1 MATIAYLGPP
11 GTFSE
16 EALLSE
22 ADLAEHELV
31 DLPTFPDVLA
41 AVAGGRTDL
50 GFVAVENA
58 IEGTVNVTVD
68 ALVFEHDLLIQREV
82 VLPIHQ
88 HLLAPAGLA
97 LDQVEHVVSFPVA
110 LAKCRRFFGERLSG
124 AREVA
129 APSTSDAARMVA
141 AGECPPRSAAIGTRL
156 AAKLYDLEVLT
167 DSIEDHPENATR
179 FVLVARP
186 EAGLPAPTGHD
197 RTSIVLFQ
205 RHNAPGSL
213 HAILGEFAAR
223 GLDLTKLES
232 RPRKQALGQYCFLI
246 DVVGHIADEVVADC
260 LRQVHASLA
269 EVKLLGCYPA
279 AGEGSDARRAEAPQA
294 FRDAAAWVEAWRQRI
309 RPGPRQP

>member
-22 ADLAEHELV
+22 ADLADHELV

-41 AVAGGRTDL
+41 AVAEGRTDL

-68 ALVFEHDLLIQREV
+68 ALVFEHNLLIQREV
-82 VLPIHQ
+82 VLPVHQ

-97 LDQVEHVVSFPVA
+97 IDQIEHVVSFPVA
-110 LAKCRRFFGERLSG
+110 LAQCRRYFATHLAGV
-124 AREVA
+124 REMA

-141 AGECPPRSAAIGTRL
+141 AGSCPPRSAALGTRL
-156 AAKLYDLEVLT
+156 AARLYDLEVVAE
-167 DSIEDHPENATR
+167 SIEDHPENATR
-179 FVLVARP
+179 FVLVARE

-197 RTSIVLFQ
+197 LTSIVLFQ

-232 RPRKQALGQYCFLI
+232 RPRKQVLGQYCFLI

-279 AGEGSDARRAEAPQA
+279 AGEGSAARRAEATEA
-294 FRDAAAWVEAWRQRI
+294 FREADAWVSTWRQRI
-309 RPGPRQP
+309 RR

>member
-22 ADLAEHELV
+22 ADLADHELV

-41 AVAGGRTDL
+41 AVAEGRTDM

-82 VLPIHQ
+82 VLPVHQ

-97 LDQVEHVVSFPVA
+97 LDQIEHVVSFPVA
-110 LAKCRRFFGERLSG
+110 LAQCRRYFSTHLAG

-141 AGECPPRSAAIGTRL
+141 AGTCPPRSAAIGTRL
-156 AAKLYDLEVLT
+156 AARLYDLEVVAE
-167 DSIEDHPENATR
+167 SIEDHPENATR
-179 FVLVARP
+179 FVLVARE

-197 RTSIVLFQ
+197 LTSVVLFQ

-279 AGEGSDARRAEAPQA
+279 AGEGSAARRAEATEA
-294 FRDAAAWVEAWRQRI
+294 FREADAWVSTWRQRI
-309 RPGPRQP
+309 RR

>member
-1 MATIAYLGPP
+1 MPTIAYLGPP

-22 ADLAEHELV
+22 ADLAEHRLV

-41 AVAGGRTDL
+41 AVAEGRTDL
-50 GFVAVENA
+50 GFVAIENA

-82 VLPIHQ
+82 VIPVHQ

-97 LDQVEHVVSFPVA
+97 VEDIGHVVSFPVA
-110 LAKCRRFFGERLSG
+110 LAQCRRFFAERLDG
-124 AREVA
+124 VREVA

-141 AGECPPRSAAIGTRL
+141 AGECPPKSAAIGTRL
-156 AAKLYDLEVLT
+156 AAKLYDLDVLSE
-167 DSIEDHPENATR
+167 SIEDHPENATR
-179 FVLVARP
+179 FVLVARE
-186 EAGLPAPTGHD
+186 EAGIPAPTGHD

-205 RHNAPGSL
+205 RRNAPGSL

-246 DVVGHIADEVVADC
+246 DVEGHIADDVVADC
-260 LRQVHASLA
+260 LREVHAHLA

-279 AGEGSDARRAEAPQA
+279 TGEGSDARRAEVTQA
-294 FRDAAAWVEAWRQRI
+294 FLEAQAWVEGWRGRI
-309 RPGPRQP
+309 RG

>member
-22 ADLAEHELV
+22 GDLAEHQLV

-41 AVAGGRTDL
+41 AVAEGRTDL
-50 GFVAVENA
+50 GFVAIENA

-82 VLPIHQ
+82 VIPVHQ
-88 HLLAPAGLA
+88 HLLAPAGVT
-97 LDQVEHVVSFPVA
+97 LDEVDHVVSFPVA
-110 LAKCRRFFGERLSG
+110 LAQCRRFFTERMPGVL
-124 AREVA
+124 EVA

-141 AGECPPRSAAIGTRL
+141 AGQCPPRSAAIGTRL
-156 AAKLYDLEVLT
+156 AAKLYDLEVVSE
-167 DSIEDHPENATR
+167 SIEDHPENATR
-179 FVLVARP
+179 FVLVARQ
-186 EAGLPAPTGHD
+186 EAGIPAPTNHD

-205 RHNAPGSL
+205 RRNAPGSL

-246 DVVGHIADEVVADC
+246 DVEGHIADDVVADC
-260 LRQVHASLA
+260 LREVHAHLA

-279 AGEGSDARRAEAPQA
+279 AGAGSEERRAELSE
-294 FRDAAAWVEAWRQRI
+294 AAREAQRWIETWRGRV
-309 RPGPRQP
+309 RR

>member
-1 MATIAYLGPP
+1 MVTIAYLGPP

-22 ADLAEHELV
+22 IDLRDEELV

-41 AVAGGRTDL
+41 AVAEGRTDL
-50 GFVAVENA
+50 GFVAIENA
-58 IEGTVNVTVD
+58 IEGTVNITVD
-68 ALVFEHDLLIQREV
+68 ALVFEHRLLIQREV

-88 HLLAPAGLA
+88 HLLAPRGLPLA
-97 LDQVEHVVSFPVA
+97 EVDHVVSFPVA
-110 LAKCRRFFGERLSG
+110 LAQCRRFFTDHVPR

-141 AGECPPRSAAIGTRL
+141 AGDCPPRSAASGTRL
-156 AAKLYDLEVLT
+156 AAKLYDLDVLAE
-167 DSIEDHPENATR
+167 SIEDHPENATR
-179 FVLVARP
+179 FVLVAR
-186 EAGLPAPTGHD
+186 EEDGLPARSGHD

-205 RHNAPGSL
+205 RRNAPGSL

-246 DVVGHIADEVVADC
+246 DFLGHISDDVVADC
-260 LRQVHASLA
+260 LREVHAHLA

-279 AGEGSDARRAEAPQA
+279 AGEGSDARRAEATEA
-294 FRDAAAWVEAWRQRI
+294 FREASAWVDGWRQRV
-309 RPGPRQP
+309 RH

>member
-16 EALLSE
+16 EALLSQD
-22 ADLAEHELV
+22 DLAEHELV

-41 AVAGGRTDL
+41 AVAEGRTDL

-82 VLPIHQ
+82 VLPVHQ

-97 LDQVEHVVSFPVA
+97 IDQIEHVVSFPVA
-110 LAKCRRFFGERLSG
+110 LAQCRRFFAERLAG

-156 AAKLYDLEVLT
+156 AARLYDLEVLT
-167 DSIEDHPENATR
+167 ESIEDHPENATR
-179 FVLVARP
+179 FVLVARVDY
-186 EAGLPAPTGHD
+186 GLPARTGHD
-197 RTSIVLFQ
+197 RTSIVVFQ
-205 RHNAPGSL
+205 RLNAPGSL

-223 GLDLTKLES
+223 ALDLTKLES

-246 DVVGHIADEVVADC
+246 DIVGHIEDEVVADC
-260 LRQVHASLA
+260 LRQVQASLA

-279 AGEGSDARRAEAPQA
+279 AGEGSVARRADATEA
-294 FRDAAAWVEAWRQRI
+294 FRQADAWVEGWRGRI
-309 RPGPRQP
+309 RR

>member
-1 MATIAYLGPP
+1 MVTIAYLGPP

-22 ADLAEHELV
+22 ADLADHELV

-41 AVAGGRTDL
+41 AVAEGRTDL

-82 VLPIHQ
+82 VLPVHQ

-97 LDQVEHVVSFPVA
+97 LDEIEHVVSFPVA
-110 LAKCRRFFGERLSG
+110 LAQCRRYFSTHLAD

-141 AGECPPRSAAIGTRL
+141 AGTCPPRSAAIGTRL
-156 AAKLYDLEVLT
+156 AARLYDLEVVAE
-167 DSIEDHPENATR
+167 SIEDHPENATR
-179 FVLVARP
+179 FVLVARE

-197 RTSIVLFQ
+197 LTSIVLFQ

-279 AGEGSDARRAEAPQA
+279 AGEGSASRRAEATEA
-294 FRDAAAWVEAWRQRI
+294 FREADAWVSTWRQRI
-309 RPGPRQP
+309 RR

>member
-1 MATIAYLGPP
+1 MTSIAYLGPP
-11 GTFSE
+11 GTFTE

-31 DLPTFPDVLA
+31 DLPTWPDVLA
-41 AVAGGRTDL
+41 AVADRRTDRA
-50 GFVAVENA
+50 FVAVENA

-68 ALVFEHDLLIQREV
+68 ALVFEHELLIQREV
-82 VLPIHQ
+82 VLPVHQ

-110 LAKCRRFFGERLSG
+110 LAQCRRFFNDRLPG

-129 APSTSDAARMVA
+129 ASSTSDAARMVA
-141 AGECPPRSAAIGTRL
+141 AGECPSRSAAIGTRL
-156 AAKLYDLEVLT
+156 AAKLYDLEVLA

-179 FVLVARP
+179 FVLVARA

-197 RTSIVLFQ
+197 LTSIVLFQ

-246 DVVGHIADEVVADC
+246 DVVGHIGDEVVADC

-279 AGEGSDARRAEAPQA
+279 AGEGSDARRAEATQA
-294 FRDAAAWVEAWRQRI
+294 FVEAQAWVDAWRQRI
-309 RPGPRQP
+309 RR

>member
-22 ADLAEHELV
+22 ADLAEHELI
-31 DLPTFPDVLA
+31 DLPTFPDVMA
-41 AVAGGRTDL
+41 AVADGRTDL

-68 ALVFEHDLLIQREV
+68 ALVFEHSLLIQREV
-82 VLPIHQ
+82 VLPVHQ
-88 HLLAPAGLA
+88 HLLAPAGLPVG
-97 LDQVEHVVSFPVA
+97 DIEHVVSFPVA
-110 LAKCRRFFGERLSG
+110 LAQCRRFFSDHLPGV
-124 AREVA
+124 REVA

-141 AGECPPRSAAIGTRL
+141 AGEVPPRSAAIGTRL
-156 AAKLYDLEVLT
+156 AAKLYDLEVV
-167 DSIEDHPENATR
+167 SEAIEDHPENATR
-179 FVLVARP
+179 FVLLARE
-186 EAGLPAPTGHD
+186 EAGLPPRTGHD

-205 RHNAPGSL
+205 RRNAPGSL

-246 DVVGHIADEVVADC
+246 DVVGHIADDVVADC
-260 LRQVHASLA
+260 LREVHAHLA

-279 AGEGSDARRAEAPQA
+279 AGEGADARRAEVTEA
-294 FRDAAAWVEAWRQRI
+294 FREASAWVDRWRGRI
-309 RPGPRQP
+309 RIEDS

>member
-22 ADLAEHELV
+22 VDLAEHELV

-41 AVAGGRTDL
+41 AVAEGRTDL
-50 GFVAVENA
+50 GFVAIENA

-82 VLPIHQ
+82 VIPVHQ

-97 LDQVEHVVSFPVA
+97 VEDVDHVVSFPVA
-110 LAKCRRFFGERLSG
+110 LAQCRRFFAERLPG
-124 AREVA
+124 VREVA

-141 AGECPPRSAAIGTRL
+141 AGECPPRAAAIGTRL
-156 AAKLYDLEVLT
+156 AAKLYDLDVLSE
-167 DSIEDHPENATR
+167 SIEDHPENATR
-179 FVLVARP
+179 FVLVAR
-186 EAGLPAPTGHD
+186 EDAGIPARTGHD

-205 RHNAPGSL
+205 RRNAPGSL

-246 DVVGHIADEVVADC
+246 DVEGHIADDVVADC
-260 LRQVHASLA
+260 LREVHAHLA

-279 AGEGSDARRAEAPQA
+279 AGQGSDERRAEISEASREAQ
-294 FRDAAAWVEAWRQRI
+294 AWVNAWRQRV
-309 RPGPRQP
+309 RS

>member
-22 ADLAEHELV
+22 GDLAEEQLV
-31 DLPTFPDVLA
+31 DLPSFPDVLA
-41 AVAGGRTDL
+41 AVAEGRADL
-50 GFVAVENA
+50 GFVAIENA
-58 IEGTVNVTVD
+58 IEGTVNITVD
-68 ALVFEHDLLIQREV
+68 ALVFEHQLLIQREV

-97 LDQVEHVVSFPVA
+97 LADVEHVVSFPVA
-110 LAKCRRFFGERLSG
+110 LAQCRRFFADALAG

-156 AAKLYDLEVLT
+156 AAKLYDLDVLSE
-167 DSIEDHPENATR
+167 SIEDHPENATR
-179 FVLVARP
+179 FVLVGREEMGIP
-186 EAGLPAPTGHD
+186 PRSGHD

-205 RHNAPGSL
+205 RRNAPGSL

-246 DVVGHIADEVVADC
+246 DIEGHIADDVVAHC
-260 LRQVHASLA
+260 LHQVHAHLA
-269 EVKLLGCYPA
+269 EVKLLGSYPA
-279 AGEGSDARRAEAPQA
+279 AGEGSDARRAEASEA
-294 FRDAAAWVEAWRQRI
+294 YRGAEAWIESWRARV
-309 RPGPRQP
+309 RR

>member
-1 MATIAYLGPP
+1 MPTIAYLGPP

-16 EALLSE
+16 EALLSVDE
-22 ADLAEHELV
+22 LAEHELV

-41 AVAGGRTDL
+41 AVADGRTDL
-50 GFVAVENA
+50 GFVAIENA

-68 ALVFEHDLLIQREV
+68 ALVFEHQLLIQREV
-82 VLPIHQ
+82 VIPVHQ

-97 LDQVEHVVSFPVA
+97 VADIAHVVSFPVA
-110 LAKCRRFFGERLSG
+110 LAQCRRFFGDHLPG
-124 AREVA
+124 VREVA

-141 AGECPPRSAAIGTRL
+141 AGECPPQAAAIGTRL
-156 AAKLYDLEVLT
+156 AAKLYDLEVVAE
-167 DSIEDHPENATR
+167 SIEDHPENATR
-179 FVLVARP
+179 FVLVAR
-186 EAGLPAPTGHD
+186 EDAGLPAPTGHD

-205 RHNAPGSL
+205 RRNAPGSL

-246 DVVGHIADEVVADC
+246 DVEGHIGDDVVADC
-260 LRQVHASLA
+260 LRQVHAHLA

-279 AGEGSDARRAEAPQA
+279 TGEGSDARRAEVTEA
-294 FRDAAAWVEAWRQRI
+294 FREAEAWVDSWRQRI
-309 RPGPRQP
+309 RR

>member
-1 MATIAYLGPP
+1 MASIAYLGPP
-11 GTFSE
+11 GTFTE

-31 DLPTFPDVLA
+31 DLPTWPDVLA
-41 AVAGGRTDL
+41 AVAEGRSDRA
-50 GFVAVENA
+50 FVAVENA

-68 ALVFEHDLLIQREV
+68 ALVFEHELLIQREV
-82 VLPIHQ
+82 VLPVHQ

-97 LDQVEHVVSFPVA
+97 LDQIEHVVSFPVA
-110 LAKCRRFFGERLSG
+110 LAQCRRFFNDRLPG

-156 AAKLYDLEVLT
+156 AAKLYDLEVLA

-179 FVLVARP
+179 FVLVARA

-197 RTSIVLFQ
+197 LTSIVLFQ

-213 HAILGEFAAR
+213 YAILGEFAAR

-246 DVVGHIADEVVADC
+246 DVVGHIGDEVVADC

-279 AGEGSDARRAEAPQA
+279 AGEGSKARRAEATQA
-294 FRDAAAWVEAWRQRI
+294 FVEAQAWVDAWRGRI
-309 RPGPRQP
+309 RR

>member
-22 ADLAEHELV
+22 ADLADHELV

-41 AVAGGRTDL
+41 AVAEGRTDL

-82 VLPIHQ
+82 VLPVHQ

-97 LDQVEHVVSFPVA
+97 IDQIEHVVSFPVA
-110 LAKCRRFFGERLSG
+110 LAQCRRYFATHLAGV
-124 AREVA
+124 REMA

-141 AGECPPRSAAIGTRL
+141 AGSCPPRSAALGTRL
-156 AAKLYDLEVLT
+156 AARLYDLEVVAE
-167 DSIEDHPENATR
+167 SIEDHPENATR
-179 FVLVARP
+179 FVLVARE

-197 RTSIVLFQ
+197 LTSIVLFQ

-232 RPRKQALGQYCFLI
+232 RPRKQVLGHDSFLI
-246 DVVGHIADEVVADC
+246 DVGGPITAEVVADC

-279 AGEGSDARRAEAPQA
+279 AGEGSAARRAEATEA
-294 FRDAAAWVEAWRQRI
+294 FREADAWVSTWRQRI
-309 RPGPRQP
+309 RR

>member
-22 ADLAEHELV
+22 SDLAEHELV

-41 AVAGGRTDL
+41 AVAEGRTDL
-50 GFVAVENA
+50 GFVAIENA

-68 ALVFEHDLLIQREV
+68 ALVFEHALLIQREV
-82 VLPIHQ
+82 VLPVHQ

-97 LDQVEHVVSFPVA
+97 VEEIEHVVSFPVA
-110 LAKCRRFFGERLSG
+110 LAQCRRFFAERLEG

-141 AGECPPRSAAIGTRL
+141 AGECPARSAAIGTRL
-156 AAKLYDLEVLT
+156 AAKLYDLDVMA

-179 FVLVARP
+179 FVLVARE
-186 EAGLPAPTGHD
+186 EAGLAPRSGHD

-205 RHNAPGSL
+205 RRNAPGSL

-246 DVVGHIADEVVADC
+246 DVEGHILDDVVAAC
-260 LRQVHASLA
+260 LREVHAHLA

-279 AGEGSDARRAEAPQA
+279 AGQGSDARRAEISEASREA
-294 FRDAAAWVEAWRQRI
+294 HAWVESWRR
-309 RPGPRQP
+309 RVRR

>member
-11 GTFSE
+11 GTFTE

-22 ADLAEHELV
+22 PELAAHELV
-31 DLPTFPDVLA
+31 ELPSFPDVLA
-41 AVAGGRTDL
+41 AVAEGRTDF

-68 ALVFEHDLLIQREV
+68 ALVFEHCLLIQREV
-82 VLPIHQ
+82 VLPVHQ
-88 HLLAPAGLA
+88 HLLAPPGLA
-97 LDQVEHVVSFPVA
+97 LDGIDHVVSFPVA
-110 LAKCRRFFGERLSG
+110 LAQCRRFLADHLAR

-141 AGECPPRSAAIGTRL
+141 AGECPAGSAAIGTRL
-156 AAKLYDLEVLT
+156 AATLYGLDVVA

-179 FVLVARP
+179 FVLVARE
-186 EAGLPAPTGHD
+186 EAGIPAPTGND

-205 RHNAPGSL
+205 RRNAPGSL

-246 DVVGHIADEVVADC
+246 DVVGHIADDVVADC
-260 LRQVHASLA
+260 LRQVHAHLA

-279 AGEGSDARRAEAPQA
+279 AGAGSEARRAEVTEAFNQA
-294 FRDAAAWVEAWRQRI
+294 EAWLQSWRQRI
-309 RPGPRQP
+309 RR

>member
-1 MATIAYLGPP
+1 VATIAYLGPP

-41 AVAGGRTDL
+41 AVAEGRTDL

-97 LDQVEHVVSFPVA
+97 LDQIEHVVSFPVA
-110 LAKCRRFFGERLSG
+110 LAQCRRFFADHLAG
-124 AREVA
+124 AQEVA

-141 AGECPPRSAAIGTRL
+141 AGTCPPRSAAIGTRL
-156 AAKLYDLEVLT
+156 AARLYDLEVLA

-179 FVLVARP
+179 FVLVARE
-186 EAGLPAPTGHD
+186 EAGLAAPTGHD
-197 RTSIVLFQ
+197 LTSIVLFQ
-205 RHNAPGSL
+205 RRNAPGSL

-223 GLDLTKLES
+223 GIDLTKLES

-246 DVVGHIADEVVADC
+246 DIVGHIADEVVADC

-279 AGEGSDARRAEAPQA
+279 AGEGSAARRADVTQA
-294 FRDAAAWVEAWRQRI
+294 FAEADAWVEGWRGRI
-309 RPGPRQP
+309 RR

>member
-22 ADLAEHELV
+22 ADLAENELV

-41 AVAGGRTDL
+41 AVAEGRTDL
-50 GFVAVENA
+50 GFIAIENA
-58 IEGTVNVTVD
+58 IEGTVNITVD
-68 ALVFEHDLLIQREV
+68 ALVFEHRLLIQREV

-88 HLLAPAGLA
+88 HLLAPSGLGVDDVA
-97 LDQVEHVVSFPVA
+97 HVVSFPVA
-110 LAKCRRFFGERLSG
+110 LAQCRRFFADRLAG
-124 AREVA
+124 VREIA

-141 AGECPPRSAAIGTRL
+141 AGECPSRSAAIGTRL
-156 AAKLYDLEVLT
+156 AAKLYDLDVVA

-179 FVLVARP
+179 FVLVARE

-205 RHNAPGSL
+205 RRNAPGSL

-246 DVVGHIADEVVADC
+246 DILGHIADDVVADC
-260 LRQVHASLA
+260 LRQVHAHLA

-279 AGEGSDARRAEAPQA
+279 AGEGSSARRAEATEA
-294 FRDAAAWVEAWRQRI
+294 FRQADAWVDAWRARI
-309 RPGPRQP
+309 RS

>member
-1 MATIAYLGPP
+1 MASVAYLGPP
-11 GTFSE
+11 GTFTE
-16 EALLSE
+16 EALLSQ
-22 ADLAEHELV
+22 ADLAEHTLV

-41 AVAGGRTDL
+41 AVAEGRTDF
-50 GFVAVENA
+50 GFVAIENA

-68 ALVFEHDLLIQREV
+68 ALVFEHSLLIQREV

-97 LDQVEHVVSFPVA
+97 LDQIEHVVSFPVA
-110 LAKCRRFFGERLSG
+110 LAQCRGFFAEHLAGV
-124 AREVA
+124 REVA

-156 AAKLYDLEVLT
+156 AATLYDLELLAE
-167 DSIEDHPENATR
+167 SIEDHPENATR
-179 FVLVARP
+179 FVLVARE

-205 RHNAPGSL
+205 RRNAPGSL
-213 HAILGEFAAR
+213 HSILGEFAAR
-223 GLDLTKLES
+223 GLDLTRLES

-246 DVVGHIADEVVADC
+246 DIVGHIDDEVVADC
-260 LRQVHASLA
+260 LCEIHAHLA

-279 AGEGSDARRAEAPQA
+279 AGEGSEARRAELTEA
-294 FRDAAAWVEAWRQRI
+294 FREAQAWVEGWRQKI
-309 RPGPRQP
+309 RR

>member
-22 ADLAEHELV
+22 ADLADHELV

-41 AVAGGRTDL
+41 AVTEGRTDL

-82 VLPIHQ
+82 VLPVHQ

-97 LDQVEHVVSFPVA
+97 LDQIEHVVSFPVA
-110 LAKCRRFFGERLSG
+110 LAQCRRYFSTHLAG

-141 AGECPPRSAAIGTRL
+141 AGACPPRSAAIGTRL
-156 AAKLYDLEVLT
+156 AARLYDLEVVAE
-167 DSIEDHPENATR
+167 SIEDHPENATR
-179 FVLVARP
+179 FVLVARE

-197 RTSIVLFQ
+197 LTSIVLFQ

-223 GLDLTKLES
+223 GLDLIKLES

-279 AGEGSDARRAEAPQA
+279 ASEGSAARRAEATEA
-294 FRDAAAWVEAWRQRI
+294 FREADAWVNTWRQRI
-309 RPGPRQP
+309 RR

>member
-22 ADLAEHELV
+22 ADLADHELV

-41 AVAGGRTDL
+41 AVAEGRTDL

-82 VLPIHQ
+82 VLPVHQ

-97 LDQVEHVVSFPVA
+97 IDQIEHVVSFPVA
-110 LAKCRRFFGERLSG
+110 LAQCRRYFATHLAGV
-124 AREVA
+124 REMA

-141 AGECPPRSAAIGTRL
+141 AGSCPPRSAALGTRL
-156 AAKLYDLEVLT
+156 AARLYDLEVVAE
-167 DSIEDHPENATR
+167 SIEDHPENATR
-179 FVLVARP
+179 FVLVARE

-197 RTSIVLFQ
+197 LTSIVLFQ

-279 AGEGSDARRAEAPQA
+279 AGEGSAARRAEATEA
-294 FRDAAAWVEAWRQRI
+294 FREADAWVSTWRQRI
-309 RPGPRQP
+309 RR